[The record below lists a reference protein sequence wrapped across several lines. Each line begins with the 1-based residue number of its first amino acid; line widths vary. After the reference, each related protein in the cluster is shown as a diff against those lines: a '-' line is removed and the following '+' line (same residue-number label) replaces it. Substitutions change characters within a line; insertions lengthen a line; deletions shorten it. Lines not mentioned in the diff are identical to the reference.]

1 MAPWKPLKNQ
11 SGIAFVIALLM
22 LLVLTLIGVASVSL
36 SSFETNIAGNERLYN
51 LAFYAADGG
60 VENFRGQ
67 INSGMFI
74 YSPINTGSYQVTI
87 GGAPCNVSYTRW
99 PGSGVG
105 AGGPSSNFKVT
116 VEGQAPFPAQGK
128 VVVEAIVEASMMK
141 PEGYN

>member
-11 SGIAFVIALLM
+11 NGIAFVIALLM

-60 VENFRGQ
+60 IENFRGQ
-67 INSGMFI
+67 VTSGMFI
-74 YSPINTGSYQVTI
+74 YSAINTGSYQVTI

-99 PGSGVG
+99 KRSD
-105 AGGPSSNFKVT
+105 GGGDFADFKVT
-116 VEGQAPFPAQGK
+116 AEGQAPFPTQGK
-128 VVVEAIVEASMMK
+128 VVVEAIIEASMMK